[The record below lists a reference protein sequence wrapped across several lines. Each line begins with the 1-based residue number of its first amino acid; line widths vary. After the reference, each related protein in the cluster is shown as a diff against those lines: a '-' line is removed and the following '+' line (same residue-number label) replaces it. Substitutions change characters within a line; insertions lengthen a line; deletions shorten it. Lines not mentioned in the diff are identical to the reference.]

1 MSAHGSEVTSDT
13 ITTLEKHAS
22 VRKYTDDP
30 VDNETLLK
38 LMRAARQAPT
48 SSNMQTYSLVAVRD
62 LETRRKL
69 KAFMVGNQ
77 DHVLTCQVFV
87 AVCADISRVI
97 RACEMHD
104 KKLART
110 LEISMVATVDAAL
123 VGMSLCLAAESIGL
137 GTVMVGSI
145 RNDPEEAARLLKLPE
160 GVFVVFGLCIGWPAE
175 SPPTK
180 PRMSED
186 LIFHFETYNEERVD
200 ENIRAYDQV
209 LAMYRRSIGQ
219 TTPDSAWTTKM
230 ADRFPKPARPG
241 MCAALQNLGF
251 EFE

>member
-1 MSAHGSEVTSDT
+1 MNNSNSDINSDT
-13 ITTLEKHAS
+13 IKTLQNHVS
-22 VRKYTDDP
+22 VRKYTDEPLD
-30 VDNETLLK
+30 DETVLALL
-38 LMRAARQAPT
+38 RAARRSPT
-48 SSNMQTYSLVAVRD
+48 SSNMQTYCFVVVRD
-62 LETRRKL
+62 METRKKL

-104 KKLART
+104 EKLART

-123 VGMSLCLAAESIGL
+123 AGMSLSLAAESIGL

-145 RNDPEEAARLLKLPE
+145 RNDPEEAVRLLNLPE

-175 SPPTK
+175 SPPQK

-186 LIFHFETYNEERVD
+186 LIFHFESYSQDRVD
-200 ENIRAYDQV
+200 DNIHAYYEA
-209 LAMYRRSIGQ
+209 LALHRRSIGQ
-219 TTPDSAWTTKM
+219 ETPDTAWTTKM

-241 MCAALQNLGF
+241 MCEALQKLGF
-251 EFE
+251 VFE